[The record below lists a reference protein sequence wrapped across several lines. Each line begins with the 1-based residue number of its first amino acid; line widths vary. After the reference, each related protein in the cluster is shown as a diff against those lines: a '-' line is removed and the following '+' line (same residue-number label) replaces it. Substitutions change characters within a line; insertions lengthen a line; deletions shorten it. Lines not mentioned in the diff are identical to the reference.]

1 MINISRKFKY
11 VTLFAVP
18 AAMTIAHSANAVVDV
33 SATTTEIASA
43 AAAVLLVGAAVII
56 VKVGVRLY
64 KWAASAL

>member
-43 AAAVLLVGAAVII
+43 AAVLLVGAAVII